1 MEGRS
6 ESRERISL
14 LDIAP
19 YFNDLLI
26 EGESF
31 MRIRLVLLYVLTSF
45 FLIYSSIS
53 TCNAASVE
61 FSAPEKTGLGE
72 PFLVTF
78 ESKAELSG
86 LEISWQERTFY
97 PEVITRGEDYQ
108 AFLILG
114 TDTKDVIPGIH
125 LLKVRGQS
133 VEEDVN
139 FSWQIRVLEKTYP
152 VEYLNV
158 EVSMVTPPREVLSRI
173 KREKIEIE
181 QVLDTDTSIRYWEL
195 PFSRPLEG
203 DFTSTYGKRRFF
215 NGLSKSRHGGVD
227 IRAASGTAVKAVSDG
242 TVILTGDHYF
252 AGKSIYI
259 DHGNGLVSM
268 YFHLSRID
276 VVPGQRVRKGD
287 RLALSGCTGRV
298 TGPHLHFGVSVKGEM
313 IDPVPL
319 FNMDVESFI
328 FRNRAMIFKP

>member
-1 MEGRS
+1 
-6 ESRERISL
+6 
-14 LDIAP
+14 
-19 YFNDLLI
+19 
-26 EGESF
+26 
-31 MRIRLVLLYVLTSF
+31 MRIRLVLLFVITSF
-45 FLIYSSIS
+45 FLISSPIS
-53 TCNAASVE
+53 TCTAASVE

-72 PFLVTF
+72 PFLVKF
-78 ESKAELSG
+78 ESDTELTG
-86 LEISWQERTFY
+86 LEISWQEETFY
-97 PEVITRGEDYQ
+97 PEVIRKGDDYQ

-114 TDTKDVIPGIH
+114 SDTKDVIPGIH

-133 VEEDVN
+133 VDEEIC
-139 FSWQIRVLEKTYP
+139 FSWQIRILEKIYP

-158 EVSMVTPPREVLSRI
+158 EVSMVTPPGEVLSRI
-173 KREKIEIE
+173 KHEKIEIE
-181 QVLDTDTSIRYWEL
+181 KALETNTSSRYWRL

-215 NGLSKSRHGGVD
+215 NGLSRSRHGGVD
-227 IRAASGTAVKAVSDG
+227 IRAASGTSVKAVSDG

-276 VVPGQRVRKGD
+276 VVPGQKVLKGD

-319 FNMDVESFI
+319 FNMDVEGFI
-328 FRNRAMIFKP
+328 SSNRTMIFTP

>member
-1 MEGRS
+1 MK
-6 ESRERISL
+6 
-14 LDIAP
+14 
-19 YFNDLLI
+19 
-26 EGESF
+26 
-31 MRIRLVLLYVLTSF
+31 IRFVLLLVVTSF
-45 FLIYSSIS
+45 FLSSGFLS
-53 TCNAASVE
+53 TGSAASFE
-61 FSAPEKTGLGE
+61 FSAPEKTVLGE
-72 PFLVTF
+72 PFLVKF
-78 ESKAELSG
+78 ESDTELTG
-86 LEISWQERTFY
+86 LEISWQEGTFY
-97 PEVITRGEDYQ
+97 PEVERRGDDYE

-114 TDTKDVIPGIH
+114 TDTKNIIPGIH
-125 LLKVRGQS
+125 LLKIRGQS
-133 VEEDVN
+133 EDEEIC
-139 FSWQIRVLEKTYP
+139 FSWQIRILEKIYP

-158 EVSMVTPPREVLSRI
+158 EVPMVTPPGEVLSRI

-181 QVLDTDTSIRYWEL
+181 KALDTNTSSRYWEI

-215 NGLSKSRHGGVD
+215 NGLPRNRHGGVD
-227 IRAASGTAVKAVSDG
+227 IRAASGTSVKAVCDG

-276 VVPGQRVRKGD
+276 VVTGQKVLKGD

-319 FNMDVESFI
+319 FNMDMEGFI
-328 FRNRAMIFKP
+328 SSNRTMIFTL

>member
-1 MEGRS
+1 
-6 ESRERISL
+6 
-14 LDIAP
+14 
-19 YFNDLLI
+19 
-26 EGESF
+26 
-31 MRIRLVLLYVLTSF
+31 MRIRLVLLFVITSF
-45 FLIYSSIS
+45 FLISSSIS
-53 TCNAASVE
+53 TCSAASVE

-72 PFLVTF
+72 PFLVKF
-78 ESKAELSG
+78 ESDTELTG
-86 LEISWQERTFY
+86 LEISWQEETFY
-97 PEVITRGEDYQ
+97 PEVIRKGDDYQ

-114 TDTKDVIPGIH
+114 SDTKDVIPGIH

-133 VEEDVN
+133 VDEEIC
-139 FSWQIRVLEKTYP
+139 FSWQIRILEKIYP

-158 EVSMVTPPREVLSRI
+158 EVSMVTPPGEVLSRI

-181 QVLDTDTSIRYWEL
+181 KALDTNTSSRYWRL

-215 NGLSKSRHGGVD
+215 NGLSRSRHGGVD
-227 IRAASGTAVKAVSDG
+227 IRAASGTSVKAVSDG

-276 VVPGQRVRKGD
+276 VVPGQKVLKGD

-319 FNMDVESFI
+319 FNMDVEGFI
-328 FRNRAMIFKP
+328 SSNRIMIFTP